1 MEKQKIE
8 FNIPANLHFSSLV
21 RNIAEEVFSF
31 VHFSKGW
38 CNRLKLVVDE
48 LFMNA
53 VKYGSTEN
61 QSMVHIYFTYN
72 DKEVQFQIE
81 DDGTGPQVISAET
94 LKSLIYKNANQND
107 VTKTSGRGLAM
118 ITTLWTDKLDIK
130 ESSYGGITIAF
141 SKTIETQPPPPPPL
155 VKAVI
160 SQSAEPS
167 KSIEQKKPEGS
178 AATMPAFT
186 VKLHGDIDQLNIDK
200 LVLLVNEQIATLPK
214 EATLVLDFSELD
226 YINST
231 FIGLLASWLND
242 VKQKGGQ
249 IVLKNINDQIK
260 DVLNLVGLG
269 KVLNIE

>member
-21 RNIAEEVFSF
+21 RNIAEEVFCF
-31 VHFSKGW
+31 VHFSNGW

-53 VKYGSTEN
+53 VKYGSIEN
-61 QSMVHIYFTYN
+61 QSTVHIYFIYD

-81 DDGTGPQVISAET
+81 DDGAGPQAISVEA
-94 LKSLIYKNANQND
+94 LKSVIDKNANQND

-118 ITTLWTDKLDIK
+118 ITTLWTDNLDIK
-130 ESSYGGITIAF
+130 ESSHGGIAISF

-155 VKAVI
+155 VKAII
-160 SQSAEPS
+160 SQPTEPL
-167 KSIEQKKPEGS
+167 KPVEQKKSEG
-178 AATMPAFT
+178 PAFT

-200 LVLLVNEQIATLPK
+200 LSLPVNEHIAALPQDGTLI
-214 EATLVLDFSELD
+214 LDFSELD

-269 KVLNIE
+269 QVLNIK